1 MCVYSIA
8 IHGDRLSDDMC
19 HLCVW
24 GEGWGRSVGGGGVLA
39 NTSYKDVCGTRGLV
53 FEPLWSKIGKRSVSF
68 WADLTYISRIH
79 ILWRQN

>member
-19 HLCVW
+19 HLCV
-24 GEGWGRSVGGGGVLA
+24 GLGGGVGQECVGGGGSA
-39 NTSYKDVCGTRGLV
+39 TRGLV